1 MKYYIGFVFA
11 LSIIYVI
18 SKLQDKYNILNRFSK
33 KQLNRTQSHKHLL
46 RTALVS
52 QYQNEVLKQETQSQK
67 HEKKVKIK
75 VIIMDDQA
83 YWVKDNVFYTAD
95 MDEGDV
101 NKNTTREVD
110 TMTMNKVQL
119 DKMMFIMDRLRE
131 GTFNDSGGTGN

>member
-1 MKYYIGFVFA
+1 
-11 LSIIYVI
+11 
-18 SKLQDKYNILNRFSK
+18 
-33 KQLNRTQSHKHLL
+33 
-46 RTALVS
+46 
-52 QYQNEVLKQETQSQK
+52 
-67 HEKKVKIK
+67 
-75 VIIMDDQA
+75 MDDQA